1 MLRTWGGVV
10 AGGLFVLPSL
20 AVLVALSW
28 LYMAY
33 GNVPAVAGVLYGVKP
48 AVVAIVLH
56 AAWRIGS
63 RALRHP
69 LLWVIAAAALTAI
82 AAFSVPFPAIVFAAA
97 VFRLLGGP
105 RVSSPLSAPAAHAS
119 DRGTRVSSVI
129 DDETPP
135 PPRARRALR

>member
-33 GNVPAVAGVLYGVKP
+33 GSVPAVAGVLYGVKP

-69 LLWVIAAAALTAI
+69 LLWVIALAALVAI
-82 AAFSVPFPAIVFAAA
+82 AAFAVPFPAIVFAAG
-97 VFRLLGGP
+97 VLGYVGG
-105 RVSSPLSAPAAHAS
+105 RVLPSGFCARSPH
-119 DRGTRVSSVI
+119 
-129 DDETPP
+129 
-135 PPRARRALR
+135 